1 MLVVELCAYNPVEKG
16 CSLVSVILLVV
27 SDEGERVMIAM
38 ALVLLLDEQD
48 TNKMSND
55 NIVMLVITQNV
66 DTFCTTLI
74 MEDLIC
80 ILLLFAAARL
90 SVL

>member
-1 MLVVELCAYNPVEKG
+1 MRTIQWRKVAA
-16 CSLVSVILLVV
+16 LVSVILLVV
-27 SDEGERVMIAM
+27 RDEGGTVMKAM
-38 ALVLLLDEQD
+38 ALVLPLDEQD

-55 NIVMLVITQNV
+55 NILMLVITQNV

-80 ILLLFAAARL
+80 ILLLWSAARL